1 MKYLTCFVMLLLT
14 VPVWAAT
21 YIEKSGNKCPY
32 GYSDTQGK
40 YCKSYSDEPKQVL
53 TKTGG
58 KCPPGWSDTRG
69 NYCVNNSSTR
79 QDVIVKSGKDCPMG
93 YYNTRG
99 GYCKR

>member
-1 MKYLTCFVMLLLT
+1 MKFLICLLMAFGT
-14 VPVWAAT
+14 AAWAET

-32 GYSDTQGK
+32 GYSDTKGK
-40 YCKSYSDEPKQVL
+40 YCKSYSDQPKQVL

-58 KCPPGWSDTRG
+58 KCPPGWSNTRG
-69 NYCVNNSSTR
+69 NYCVNTSSH
-79 QDVIVKSGKDCPMG
+79 QDDVIVKSGKKCPTG

>member
-1 MKYLTCFVMLLLT
+1 MKFLICTPILFSTSVL
-14 VPVWAAT
+14 AGT

-32 GYSDTQGK
+32 GYTDTSGK
-40 YCKSYSDEPKQVL
+40 YCKSYSDQPKQVL

-69 NYCVNNSSTR
+69 NYCVNNSSYR
-79 QDVIVKSGKDCPMG
+79 DDVIVKSGKKCPTG
-93 YYNTRG
+93 YRNTRG